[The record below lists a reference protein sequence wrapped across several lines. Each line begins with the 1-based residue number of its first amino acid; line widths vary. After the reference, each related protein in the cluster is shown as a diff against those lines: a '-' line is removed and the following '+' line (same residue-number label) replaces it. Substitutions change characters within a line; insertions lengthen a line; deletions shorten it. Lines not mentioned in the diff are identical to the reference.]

1 MTANQKLKLFFILW
15 AAGALGV
22 ASFML
27 VDVNRLVASFPI
39 PPGTEIPD
47 FTPLLK
53 LLSLIQPTV
62 LVAVSSM
69 IGAGLAYKVGLSS
82 PVAEAAAKSEDV
94 LGPLRSQIVPGVLG
108 GVVGGIVIVAVAAFF
123 SLFLPTGAAERIS
136 EYGKLIPLATRI
148 FYGGITEEVLLRWG
162 LMTLLVWA
170 SWRIFQKGEGVPR
183 TAHFLGAIITSSVIF
198 GMLHLP
204 IAYML
209 FPEKTIALTLFVV
222 FGNSAFGL
230 IAGYLYWKRGLE
242 SAIIAHMLAHI
253 VLFTAS
259 SLGAYF

>member
-22 ASFML
+22 VSFML

-47 FTPLLK
+47 FTPLLT
-53 LLSLIQPTV
+53 LLSLIQPTI
-62 LVAVSSM
+62 LVAISSM
-69 IGAGLAYKVGLSS
+69 IGVGLAYKVGLSS

-108 GVVGGIVIVAVAAFF
+108 GVVGGIAIVAVAAFF
-123 SLFLPTGAAERIS
+123 NLFLPAGAAERIS
-136 EYGKLIPLATRI
+136 EFGKLIPLATRI
-148 FYGGITEEVLLRWG
+148 LYGGITEEVLLRWG
-162 LMTLLVWA
+162 FMTLLAWA
-170 SWRIFQKGEGVPR
+170 AWRIFQKAQGTPR
-183 TAHFLGAIITSSVIF
+183 TAILVGAIITSSVVF
-198 GMLHLP
+198 GLLHLP
-204 IAYML
+204 IAYMV
-209 FPEKTIALTLFVV
+209 FPDKTIALTLFVV

-242 SAIIAHMLAHI
+242 SAVIAHMLTHV

-259 SLGAYF
+259 ALGAYF